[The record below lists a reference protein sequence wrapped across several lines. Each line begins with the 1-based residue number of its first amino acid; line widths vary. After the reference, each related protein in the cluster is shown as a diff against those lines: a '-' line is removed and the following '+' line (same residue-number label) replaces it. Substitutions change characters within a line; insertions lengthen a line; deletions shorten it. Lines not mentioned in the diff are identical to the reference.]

1 MGRIQ
6 RASATELKSDR
17 PHEAEKTYKITLSDN
32 IKCEFRPVLLE
43 DILAIRKAN
52 IKDEVDAAVR
62 IASRVCI
69 MWDGKPGVTP
79 PQFDKLPLRDFKL
92 ISETLN
98 GDRDLETA
106 IAQNINEL
114 PDYHIEVVLFDST
127 TVVFR
132 DVTVAD
138 IKAARTKSK
147 DELEQTAILAAR
159 TCTHWGEIDGI
170 SFEDLLKIEFPDFQL
185 INKAL
190 ENFLR

>member
-6 RASATELKSDR
+6 RAATQTEELQVAKQN
-17 PHEAEKTYKITLSDN
+17 HKITLSDG

-62 IASRVCI
+62 IAFRVCVV
-69 MWDGKPGVTP
+69 WDGKPGVTP

-98 GDRDLETA
+98 GVSDLESA

-114 PDYHIEVVLFDST
+114 PDYHIEVILFDST
-127 TVVFR
+127 TVVFK

-138 IKAARTKSK
+138 IKAARSKSK
-147 DELEQTAILAAR
+147 DELEQTAILASR
-159 TCTHWGEIDGI
+159 TCTHWGEAEGI

-190 ENFLR
+190 ESFLR

>member
-6 RASATELKSDR
+6 RAAT
-17 PHEAEKTYKITLSDN
+17 HEAEEIQKITETKNYKITLSDG

-62 IASRVCI
+62 IASRVCVL
-69 MWDGKPGVTP
+69 WDEKPGVTP

-98 GDRDLETA
+98 GVSDLETA
-106 IAQNINEL
+106 IAENINEL
-114 PDYHIEVVLFDST
+114 PDYHIEVILFNGT
-127 TVVFR
+127 TVIFK

-138 IKAARTKSK
+138 IKAARIKAK
-147 DELEQTAILAAR
+147 DELEQTAILASR
-159 TCTHWGEIDGI
+159 TCTHWGEVDGI
-170 SFEDLLKIEFPDFQL
+170 SFEDLLHIEFPDFQL